1 MPTVGSIDARKFA
14 FSVFTDRT
22 ACAPNRPVE
31 GRPMFRANVENRV
44 LSAGRGATF
53 PRRFVPDSL
62 FWFPPIR
69 RGFVLSPFCCLK
81 VQPPTEVSLANL
93 GDG

>member
-1 MPTVGSIDARKFA
+1 MPTVGSIDACEFA
-14 FSVFTDRT
+14 SSVFTDRK
-22 ACAPNRPVE
+22 ACAPNRLVE
-31 GRPMFRANVENRV
+31 GRPMSRANVENRV
-44 LSAGRGATF
+44 LSAGRGAMF

-62 FWFPPIR
+62 FRLPQIR

-81 VQPPTEVSLANL
+81 VQPPTEVSLAIS